1 MYVPTVNQPKC
12 TSLTVEEYRFS
23 QELQDNYYYTDILC
37 SRDILLLK

>member
-1 MYVPTVNQPKC
+1 MYVPTINQLQC
-12 TSLTVEEYRFS
+12 ASLTVEEYSFC